1 MSTPRFT
8 DEHLIPLR
16 RVMLARQPNFVYT
29 PADVEA
35 LVQETGL
42 LKAQIQKWAI
52 HFRER
57 SKSKKTD
64 DVLANL
70 HGTLSVSFFF
80 VFWRNV
86 TVPKS

>member
-16 RVMLARQPNFVYT
+16 RVMLARQPSFVYT

-42 LKAQIQKWAI
+42 LKAQIQKWANN
-52 HFRER
+52 FRDGLKCTSIDKALDRLRGVEQ
-57 SKSKKTD
+57 
-64 DVLANL
+64 
-70 HGTLSVSFFF
+70 
-80 VFWRNV
+80 V
-86 TVPKS
+86 T